1 MMRLR
6 RSGAAALAAG
16 SVSLLVAACGGG
28 AAASHHAAKRSG
40 QGTGTVA
47 QPVATT
53 PTTSTGPLTDTV
65 ATGPATTPTG
75 LRNPCTAADLRPSL
89 LGTNGAAG
97 TLVLG
102 FALKNTGKT
111 ACQTYGWPGVEFL
124 SSSGAALPTNAT
136 RTTADVVGATP
147 ANLLTLAPGEEASF
161 RIVSSDVAPGGG
173 SCPTAS
179 ALQIYAPND
188 TVTMKVALPGVAA
201 CGRATLSPMLPGA
214 SAFSA
219 QAGGQGGQGG
229 QGGGGGGGGGGGTS
243 TAGTTSTAQTTASG
257 GNAV

>member
-1 MMRLR
+1 MRPG
-6 RSGAAALAAG
+6 RSIAVAVAVGA
-16 SVSLLVAACGGG
+16 VSLLVAACGGSAAG
-28 AAASHHAAKRSG
+28 AHHVRRRPAKR
-40 QGTGTVA
+40 TTTVA
-47 QPVATT
+47 QPTTTT
-53 PTTSTGPLTDTV
+53 PTTAIGPLTNTV

-75 LRNPCTAADLRPSL
+75 LSNPCSTADLTPSL

-102 FALKNTGKT
+102 IALKNTGTK

-147 ANLLTLAPGEEASF
+147 ANVLTLQPGEEASF

-173 SCPTAS
+173 SCPIAS

-188 TVTMKVALPGVAA
+188 TATMKVTLPGIAA
-201 CGRATLSPMLPGA
+201 CGSATLSPMLPGS
-214 SAFSA
+214 SAFA
-219 QAGGQGGQGG
+219 GQGGSAG
-229 QGGGGGGGGGGGTS
+229 QTG
-243 TAGTTSTAQTTASG
+243 AQTTSTAQTTTSG
-257 GNAV
+257 GNGV

>member
-1 MMRLR
+1 MRPA
-6 RSGAAALAAG
+6 RSTAVVVAVGA
-16 SVSLLVAACGGG
+16 VSLLVAACGGSATG
-28 AAASHHAAKRSG
+28 SHHVHRRPAKR
-40 QGTGTVA
+40 TTTVA
-47 QPVATT
+47 QPTATT
-53 PTTSTGPLTDTV
+53 PTTATGPLTNTV
-65 ATGPATTPTG
+65 ATGPATTPTA
-75 LRNPCTAADLRPSL
+75 LSNPCSAADLTPSL

-102 FALKNTGKT
+102 IALKNTGTK

-147 ANLLTLAPGEEASF
+147 ANVLTLQPGEEASF

-188 TVTMKVALPGVAA
+188 TATMKVKLPGVAA
-201 CGRATLSPMLPGA
+201 CGSATLSPMLPGS
-214 SAFSA
+214 SAFA
-219 QAGGQGGQGG
+219 GQGGSAG
-229 QGGGGGGGGGGGTS
+229 QTG
-243 TAGTTSTAQTTASG
+243 ARTTSTAQTTTSG
-257 GNAV
+257 GNGV

>member
-1 MMRLR
+1 MRLG
-6 RSGAAALAAG
+6 RSTASAVAVGA
-16 SVSLLVAACGGG
+16 VSLLVAACGGS
-28 AAASHHAAKRSG
+28 AAGTHHVRRRPAKR
-40 QGTGTVA
+40 TTTVA
-47 QPVATT
+47 QPTATT
-53 PTTSTGPLTDTV
+53 PTTSTGPLTNTV

-75 LRNPCTAADLRPSL
+75 LTNPCVAADLTPSL

-102 FALKNTGKT
+102 IALKNTGTK

-147 ANLLTLAPGEEASF
+147 ANLLTLTPGEEASF

-173 SCPTAS
+173 SCPIAS

-188 TVTMKVALPGVAA
+188 TTTMKVALPGVAA
-201 CGRATLSPMLPGA
+201 CGSATLSPMLPGT
-214 SAFSA
+214 SAFA
-219 QAGGQGGQGG
+219 GQGGSGG
-229 QGGGGGGGGGGGTS
+229 QTGATG
-243 TAGTTSTAQTTASG
+243 APTTSTAQTTTSG
-257 GNAV
+257 GNGV